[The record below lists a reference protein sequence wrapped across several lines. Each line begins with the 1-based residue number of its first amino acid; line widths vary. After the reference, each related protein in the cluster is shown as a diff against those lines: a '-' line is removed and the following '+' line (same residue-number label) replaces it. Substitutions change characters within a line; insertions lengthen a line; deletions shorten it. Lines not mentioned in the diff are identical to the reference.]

1 MKNTIEVNGIKVYAY
16 HGCMPEEGE
25 IGGHYT
31 VDVRIRT
38 NFTDTFLSD
47 NLNDTVDYVAIN
59 KVVKE
64 EMAIRSKLIE
74 HVGNRIL
81 KRFEKEIDGIET
93 AYIKVIKHTPPIE
106 GDVDNV
112 AIIIEDT
119 F

>member
-1 MKNTIEVNGIKVYAY
+1 MKNTIEVNGIKLYAY
-16 HGCMPEEGE
+16 HGCLPEEGE

-31 VDVRIRT
+31 VNVRITT
-38 NFTDTFLSD
+38 NFMDSFLSD
-47 NLNDTVDYVAIN
+47 DLNDTVDYVAIN

-81 KRFEKEIDGIET
+81 KRFEEEIEGIQT
-93 AYIKVIKHTPPIE
+93 AYIKVIKHCPPID
-106 GDVDNV
+106 GDVENV

>member
-1 MKNTIEVNGIKVYAY
+1 MKNTIEVNGIKLYAY
-16 HGCMPEEGE
+16 HGCLPEEGE

-31 VDVRIRT
+31 VDVRITT
-38 NFTDTFLSD
+38 NFMDSFISD
-47 NLNDTVDYVAIN
+47 NIKDTVDYVAIN

-81 KRFEKEIDGIET
+81 KRFESEIEGIHS
-93 AYIKVIKHTPPIE
+93 AYIKVIKHCPPID
-106 GDVDNV
+106 GDVNDV

>member
-1 MKNTIEVNGIKVYAY
+1 MKNTIEVNGIKLYAY
-16 HGCMPEEGE
+16 HGCLPEEGE

-31 VDVRIRT
+31 VNVRITT
-38 NFTDTFLSD
+38 NFVDSFLSD
-47 NLNDTVDYVAIN
+47 NINDTIDYVAIN

-64 EMAIRSKLIE
+64 EMAVRSKLIE

-81 KRFEKEIDGIET
+81 NRFEEEIEGIHT
-93 AYIKVIKHTPPIE
+93 ACIKVIKHSPPIE
-106 GDVDNV
+106 GDVENV

>member
-16 HGCMPEEGE
+16 HGCMPEEGK

-31 VDVRIRT
+31 VDVRIST

-47 NLNDTVDYVAIN
+47 NINDTVDYVAIN

-81 KRFEKEIDGIET
+81 KRFEKEISGIEN
-93 AYIKVIKHTPPIE
+93 ASIKVIKHCPPIE
-106 GDVDNV
+106 GDVNNV